1 MGRQRGMMIPTRE
14 ECLRLMEQFGMLENI
29 ISHSME
35 VAKVALFLSAE
46 LNKKGQRIDIPLI
59 EAASLLHDLTKTQCL
74 KTREDHAVTG
84 AQLLKKMGY
93 ERVGQVVAEHIQVSE
108 GKNSSWISEE
118 EVVNYADKRV
128 QHDRIVSLEERFS
141 DLKDRYGKGK
151 WTLNQLERLE
161 KSTLE
166 IENKIFS
173 ILEMDPDDLRNLQSQ
188 HQ

>member
-1 MGRQRGMMIPTRE
+1 MD
-14 ECLRLMEQFGMLENI
+14 QFGMLENI
-29 ISHSME
+29 ISHSIE
-35 VAKVALFLSAE
+35 VAKVAHFLSTE
-46 LNKKGQRIDIPLI
+46 LNKKGQRIDYGLV
-59 EAASLLHDLTKTQCL
+59 EASSLLHDLTKTECL
-74 KTREDHAVTG
+74 KTKEDHAVTG

-93 ERVGQVVAEHIQVSE
+93 ERVGEVVAEHIQVSE
-108 GKNSSWISEE
+108 GKDPSRVSEE

-166 IENKIFS
+166 IENKIFL
-173 ILEMDPDDLRNLQSQ
+173 ILQMDPDDLRNIQPQ
-188 HQ
+188 H